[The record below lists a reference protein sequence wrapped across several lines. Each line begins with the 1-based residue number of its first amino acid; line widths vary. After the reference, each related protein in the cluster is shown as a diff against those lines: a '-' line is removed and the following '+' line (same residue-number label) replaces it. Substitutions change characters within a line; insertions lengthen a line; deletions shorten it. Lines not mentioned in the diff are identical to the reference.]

1 MSNLANQPINS
12 SFPGLLQIPGGITSS
27 LQTVQDGNGN
37 STGLQISSTGVNAI
51 TASNF
56 TATHNGAAITGAVAR
71 PISDGFGDY
80 LSVKDFGAIGDNT
93 NDDTTAIQAAINYGI
108 SSGTAV
114 IYFPVGIYKITSTL
128 NVSAGL
134 ISLKGQASGWF
145 GGGGSTIRMATANT
159 TIIHIY
165 GASAAAQINSNEV
178 TDLLLVHGET
188 SIDDTNTAGSG
199 ILVENAVRTLIDNVV
214 IIGMNSGIKFN
225 FVIDA
230 TVTRTKIHRVFNVP
244 AGTAYGILLVD
255 DGTHFNASNTF
266 RDMIISG
273 SPTRIGSFIGIS
285 YNGSGLN
292 DQFFENTEI
301 SLCEIGIQFG
311 LSSPVVQY
319 DIKIHKCVID
329 NYKTYAIDLYGF
341 TNAGGVDIIGGWCAP
356 ASGLSGTVA
365 AIHIVSCAG
374 IKVLGIEMVGI
385 SNVTNTSSYGIL
397 ANNSTDCQIIGN
409 RIRDF
414 YSNIGADT
422 LVNTVISDNSIK
434 NTTATAPQYLCILNT
449 NSTKNTVVG
458 NVFDA
463 GTASGV
469 GLYFGSGSI
478 NNAVSGNTYPGT
490 FTVVSVQDVNSG
502 ASANKNTIISY
513 GTTTGAA
520 AATGTLTNA
529 PIAGNPTYW
538 HPIIIEGTRYY
549 FPCWAA

>member
-37 STGLQISSTGVNAI
+37 ATGLQISSTSVSAI

-80 LSVKDFGAIGDNT
+80 LSVKDFGAVGDNT
-93 NDDTTAIQAAINYGI
+93 HDDTTAIQAAINYGI

-188 SIDDTNTAGSG
+188 SGDDTNTAGSG
-199 ILVENAVRTLIDNVV
+199 ILVENTVRTLIDNVV

-230 TVTRTKIHRVFNVP
+230 FVTRTRIHRLFNIP
-244 AGTAYGILLVD
+244 AGTAYGIWLVD

-273 SPTRIGSFIGIS
+273 SPTRTGSFYGVS

-292 DQFFENTEI
+292 DQFFENIET
-301 SLCEIGIQFG
+301 SLCEIGFQFV
-311 LSSPVVQY
+311 LTSPVVQY

-329 NYKTYAIDLYGF
+329 NYKIYGIDLYGF

-356 ASGLSGTVA
+356 AAGLSGTVA
-365 AIHIVSCAG
+365 GIHIANCAG

-397 ANNSTDCQIIGN
+397 ASSSTDCQIIGN

-414 YSNIGADT
+414 YTNIGSDT
-422 LVNTVISDNSIK
+422 LVNTVISGNSIK
-434 NTTATAPQYLCILNT
+434 NTTATAPTYLCVLNT

-463 GTASGV
+463 GTAAGV
-469 GLYFGSGSI
+469 GLFLGSGSI